1 MRQCSGK
8 SFDNGFMVCF
18 PLNNTSSLLLLMR
31 AIMVVRV
38 EIIRIS

>member
-8 SFDNGFMVCF
+8 SFDNGFMVCL
-18 PLNNTSSLLLLMR
+18 PLNNTSLLLLMR